1 MKDIKR
7 HLYFSFEEQRILVE
21 ALNDLRTFLIN
32 EGRYTDCVDELLYK
46 VLNAKIKRVK
56 IIYV

>member
-7 HLYFSFEEQRILVE
+7 HLYLSFEEHRILVT

-32 EGRYTDCVDELLYK
+32 DGRYTDCVDELLYK
-46 VLNAKIKRVK
+46 VINAKTKRVK
-56 IIYV
+56 IKYI